1 MKHRKSRDYN
11 GINNLPTAAGFHPST
26 VAMENEPFSSM
37 IYLFNCLVSID
48 AKHRLNHSHVRTPE
62 IHKKWVNMH
71 CQVAVGSS
79 WGTNDLQN
87 WLFYF
92 FVFNHG

>member
-48 AKHRLNHSHVRTPE
+48 AKHRLNHSHVRTPGNSLKMGE
-62 IHKKWVNMH
+62 HALPGGCGFKLGHK
-71 CQVAVGSS
+71 
-79 WGTNDLQN
+79 
-87 WLFYF
+87 
-92 FVFNHG
+92 